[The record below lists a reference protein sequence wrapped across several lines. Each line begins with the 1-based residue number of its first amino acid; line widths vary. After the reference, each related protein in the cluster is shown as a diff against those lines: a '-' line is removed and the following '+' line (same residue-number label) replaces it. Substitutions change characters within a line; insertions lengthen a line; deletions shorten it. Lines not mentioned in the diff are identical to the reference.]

1 MNGTNELVKFQQA
14 NIIAAALGEMH
25 DENVREKEETAKKK
39 IKYQVDKVGKKVE
52 QENKSKETK
61 ESIMPGLEKD
71 VASGIDVVATL
82 PNKRLR

>member
-1 MNGTNELVKFQQA
+1 M
-14 NIIAAALGEMH
+14 
-25 DENVREKEETAKKK
+25 
-39 IKYQVDKVGKKVE
+39 DKVGKKVE